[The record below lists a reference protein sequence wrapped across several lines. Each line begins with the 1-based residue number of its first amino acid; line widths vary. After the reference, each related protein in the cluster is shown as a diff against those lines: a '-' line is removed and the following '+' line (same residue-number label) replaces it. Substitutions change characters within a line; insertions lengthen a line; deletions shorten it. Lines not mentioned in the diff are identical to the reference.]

1 MESRDVNSVQAGWAQ
16 RTGGRQAD
24 SGGHA
29 GAGVQAAKRGPKA
42 AEAAPSFSPGK
53 ARTSGT
59 HTLHARQRL
68 SAIPLPAGARPHPP
82 VHPTPGSRAHAPRAG
97 DAYVPSNTQST
108 SRATYGSRV
117 LSNMVSAWAAA
128 GAPDSRDPAGD
139 WQLLFPDQG
148 EQPRVDG
155 GSEALRRAAMAP
167 ATPPLATPATTQSG
181 PRRSRARLGGLVAS
195 GPPWWVLARPGRS
208 LSRSRHPLQ

>member
-1 MESRDVNSVQAGWAQ
+1 M
-16 RTGGRQAD
+16 D
-24 SGGHA
+24 SSLQNNPRWK
-29 GAGVQAAKRGPKA
+29 GVCLEVRIAKGN
-42 AEAAPSFSPGK
+42 
-53 ARTSGT
+53 
-59 HTLHARQRL
+59 
-68 SAIPLPAGARPHPP
+68 PA
-82 VHPTPGSRAHAPRAG
+82 
-97 DAYVPSNTQST
+97 SNTQST

-139 WQLLFPDQG
+139 WQLLFPDRG

-181 PRRSRARLGGLVAS
+181 PRRSRARLGGSVAS

-208 LSRSRHPLQ
+208 LSRSRHPPIPFPRPLRSLA